1 MHPALLIFLVS
12 LVNQTITWLG
22 RDKLQ
27 EVCYKLYAR
36 VVNYS
41 AYRKLNASKKELFAT
56 RQEMNAT
63 SAQDQFAKWAK
74 LRRKVDKL
82 TSEVE
87 AQNKVISSGQ
97 FFFSLLFKAL
107 MFVLNMAIPWM
118 LSSYFSKTPMF
129 YLPPGDWF
137 GPLGYV
143 FSFPK
148 APVGAVSTTVWTMV
162 CGRVLSLVG
171 AYCRE
176 VFVSDPVL
184 DAPVAEAPVAEKP
197 VAEAPVAAAG
207 ADEKGGAADA
217 ARTLRARKAAT

>member
-1 MHPALLIFLVS
+1 MR
-12 LVNQTITWLG
+12 G
-22 RDKLQ
+22 
-27 EVCYKLYAR
+27 
-36 VVNYS
+36 VV
-41 AYRKLNASKKELFAT
+41 
-56 RQEMNAT
+56 
-63 SAQDQFAKWAK
+63 WA
-74 LRRKVDKL
+74 D
-82 TSEVE
+82 
-87 AQNKVISSGQ
+87 ADKVISSGQ

-143 FSFPK
+143 FAFPK
-148 APVGAVSTTVWTMV
+148 APVGAVSTTVWAMV

-176 VFVSDPVL
+176 VFVADPVL
-184 DAPVAEAPVAEKP
+184 DAPAEAVREAP

-207 ADEKGGAADA
+207 ASEKGGAEA

>member
-1 MHPALLIFLVS
+1 MRTGV
-12 LVNQTITWLG
+12 
-22 RDKLQ
+22 
-27 EVCYKLYAR
+27 
-36 VVNYS
+36 
-41 AYRKLNASKKELFAT
+41 
-56 RQEMNAT
+56 
-63 SAQDQFAKWAK
+63 WA
-74 LRRKVDKL
+74 D
-82 TSEVE
+82 
-87 AQNKVISSGQ
+87 ADKVISSGQ

-207 ADEKGGAADA
+207 ASEKGGAADA
-217 ARTLRARKAAT
+217 TGTLRARKAAT

>member
-27 EVCYKLYAR
+27 EVVRMRGELTQCYKLYAR

-87 AQNKVISSGQ
+87 AQS
-97 FFFSLLFKAL
+97 
-107 MFVLNMAIPWM
+107 
-118 LSSYFSKTPMF
+118 
-129 YLPPGDWF
+129 
-137 GPLGYV
+137 
-143 FSFPK
+143 
-148 APVGAVSTTVWTMV
+148 
-162 CGRVLSLVG
+162 
-171 AYCRE
+171 AY
-176 VFVSDPVL
+176 
-184 DAPVAEAPVAEKP
+184 
-197 VAEAPVAAAG
+197 
-207 ADEKGGAADA
+207 GGGS
-217 ARTLRARKAAT
+217 